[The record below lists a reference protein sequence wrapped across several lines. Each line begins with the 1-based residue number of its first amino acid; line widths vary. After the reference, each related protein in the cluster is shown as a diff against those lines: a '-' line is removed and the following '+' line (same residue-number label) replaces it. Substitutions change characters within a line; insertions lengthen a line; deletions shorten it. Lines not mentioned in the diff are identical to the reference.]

1 MSTWVSLC
9 TSSCT
14 QSVGTILTEG
24 SSDGLIRRFSCDPDN
39 ECDNGLQETFDSR
52 EGDSGNI
59 YLTQHV
65 ISGTSNLRA

>member
-1 MSTWVSLC
+1 MTVLFEDFLAIQI
-9 TSSCT
+9 T
-14 QSVGTILTEG
+14 
-24 SSDGLIRRFSCDPDN
+24 N
-39 ECDNGLQETFDSR
+39 ADNGLQETFDSR